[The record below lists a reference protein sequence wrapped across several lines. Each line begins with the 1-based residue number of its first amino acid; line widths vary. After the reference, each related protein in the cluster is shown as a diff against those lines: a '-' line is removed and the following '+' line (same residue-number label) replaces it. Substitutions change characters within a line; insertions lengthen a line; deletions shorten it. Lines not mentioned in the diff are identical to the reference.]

1 MSKQHDLNV
10 YITHFVPPKS
20 SLGNLIYSFFR
31 PRMSISYCRSWVRL
45 LKHGTRGNQPWKKDV
60 MTWSRKQDQINRMV
74 YLSRLLES
82 LGNLNT
88 KSLTVNIFTNSNS
101 AVQAISELGFQ
112 VNLKFH
118 VYPQYNKM
126 NQLNNSPWK
135 ENDPKSPWNLVWEH
149 KKFLS
154 DDYKKGNK
162 NSLYL
167 YIENDLLFTQKN
179 LEYWLEH
186 KTKLNKFRLIPS
198 FMLIE
203 YSQKLNKWVP
213 INLMAEGGVDTTS
226 CPKIKANKNL
236 YLQLPNPY
244 TGLYLLDQQMLKVHL
259 NSSAFLKSDSK
270 KLTWWDLGARAASG
284 NQFIGVPK
292 GFNSRNVITLDSQTL
307 IPAPGVLIH
316 HMPNLYTKTLGLE
329 AEGLDLDRVFY

>member
-1 MSKQHDLNV
+1 
-10 YITHFVPPKS
+10 
-20 SLGNLIYSFFR
+20 
-31 PRMSISYCRSWVRL
+31 
-45 LKHGTRGNQPWKKDV
+45 
-60 MTWSRKQDQINRMV
+60 
-74 YLSRLLES
+74 
-82 LGNLNT
+82 
-88 KSLTVNIFTNSNS
+88 
-101 AVQAISELGFQ
+101 
-112 VNLKFH
+112 
-118 VYPQYNKM
+118 M